1 MSNPLPLGK
10 YRLNPQWDIPP
21 IKMAKIKDS
30 NNTKFCSGYR
40 EIRSLV
46 RCWECKLVQPL
57 EKTVWQYLKKLNID
71 LSYATPAPNA
81 RSVHR
86 FSQLNAGCARLFVHE
101 LGCIWV
107 PCVES
112 PSQLTLLIMCPSFP
126 FTSYH
131 TQDCEFLLLCSL
143 LSGCDLRWPPP
154 ARAWSRAWVPS
165 WRLSPDRGQPDPS
178 H

>member
-71 LSYATPAPNA
+71 LSYDLALHSCSFIPKKWRFTVTRKPVHKCEC
-81 RSVHR
+81 SVTHSYPTLFNPMHCR
-86 FSQLNAGCARLFVHE
+86 WPGFFVHGIFQARILE
-101 LGCIWV
+101 W
-107 PCVES
+107 
-112 PSQLTLLIMCPSFP
+112 FA
-126 FTSYH
+126 TSYSKNMCI
-131 TQDCEFLLLCSL
+131 TTLFAIAQT
-143 LSGCDLRWPPP
+143 WK
-154 ARAWSRAWVPS
+154 
-165 WRLSPDRGQPDPS
+165 
-178 H
+178 